1 MSDSETMFTVKR
13 AGTGLGLFATT
24 PIKREQRL
32 IEYIGERI
40 SNAEADAKGG
50 KYLFRIN
57 SRRVIDGAARTNT
70 ARYINHSCRPNAEA
84 FTDKSRVW
92 IWSKRKIAAGE
103 EITIDYG
110 KEYFDQ
116 HIAPVGCQCA
126 HCRERAS
133 IKLSGSDKT

>member
-1 MSDSETMFTVKR
+1 MSDSEIMFTIKR

-40 SNAEADAKGG
+40 SNDEADAKGG

-84 FTDKSRVW
+84 FTDNNRVW
-92 IWSKRKIAAGE
+92 IWSKRKIAVGE
-103 EITIDYG
+103 EITINYG

-116 HIAPVGCQCA
+116 HIAPIGCQCA
-126 HCRERAS
+126 HCRRRESTMRS
-133 IKLSGSDKT
+133 KT